1 MKVAFPQVVMGALAL
16 VAVGYMNYQRIESNA
31 QAASISQLKADAL
44 QDASTIASQ
53 AAALTGIKQLQLQV
67 TDLNTNSLAAMQ
79 AIGADTTALAAG
91 LQELKSHDQTIADYL
106 RGAVPAAVG
115 VRWQR
120 AASTDPS
127 TYRKTGG
134 AMPANAV
141 PTPRARVDP
150 GQ

>member
-1 MKVAFPQVVMGALAL
+1 MNVSLSQVVVGVLSLA
-16 VAVGYMNYQRIESNA
+16 AVGLINYQRIENNA
-31 QAASISQLKADAL
+31 QAYTIDLLKKGADD
-44 QDASTIASQ
+44 DAATIASQ
-53 AAALTGIKQLQLQV
+53 AGALSGIKQLQQQV
-67 TDLNTNSLAAMQ
+67 ADLNTKSQAAMQ
-79 AIGADTTALAAG
+79 AIGAGTAALATD
-91 LQELKSHDQTIADYL
+91 LQELKRHDQTVADYL
-106 RGAVPAAVG
+106 LGAVPTAVG